1 MISAV
6 SMLEV
11 IVSVAKAFLYNIS
24 LAIIIFSIAN
34 PEKATISMSNK
45 LHISVLFFCL

>member
-1 MISAV
+1 MEVMILAISV
-6 SMLEV
+6 LEV

-34 PEKATISMSNK
+34 PEKTTISMPN
-45 LHISVLFFCL
+45 